1 MAKRAAK
8 KSEPFSAGMFSV
20 EGRLFSSRAEAL
32 AYCKAQRIPAF
43 KVALVPPPRVD
54 LDALKLS
61 VRENWTLRV
70 LFSGDDVSGSSD
82 PVLIFE
88 HATEAHAFT
97 VKMVDLVDLAVVVRA
112 RVRELAKSG
121 ELS

>member
-20 EGRLFSSRAEAL
+20 EGRLFASRAAAL
-32 AYCKAQRIPAF
+32 AYCKAQRISAF
-43 KVALVPPPRVD
+43 KIGLCPAPKC

-61 VRENWTLRV
+61 VRESWTLRV
-70 LFSGDDVSGSSD
+70 LFDAVDAAGSSD

-88 HATEAHAFT
+88 HASEAHAFT
-97 VKMVDLVDLAVVVRA
+97 VRMSDLVDLVSAVKA
-112 RVRELAKSG
+112 RVRELSRAG
-121 ELS
+121 ELL